1 MIAVNGAAEKAKMT
15 DSPFLFLS
23 LPSTAY
29 TSLVY
34 TETFPESY
42 SKIFTNLNFNLHLN
56 SKLSIDDK
64 QDKKKNTK
72 SKSDNTKKVEI
83 EINTGNSYEVGKS
96 VSGLCEVVKASVSD
110 YNR

>member
-64 QDKKKNTK
+64 HEKKKNM
-72 SKSDNTKKVEI
+72 KSDKTKKVEI

>member
-42 SKIFTNLNFNLHLN
+42 SKLFTDLNFNLHLN
-56 SKLSIDDK
+56 SKLNIDDK
-64 QDKKKNTK
+64 QEKKKNM
-72 SKSDNTKKVEI
+72 KSDKTKKVEI
-83 EINTGNSYEVGKS
+83 ETNTGNSYEVGNS
-96 VSGLCEVVKASVSD
+96 VSGLCDVVKASVSD